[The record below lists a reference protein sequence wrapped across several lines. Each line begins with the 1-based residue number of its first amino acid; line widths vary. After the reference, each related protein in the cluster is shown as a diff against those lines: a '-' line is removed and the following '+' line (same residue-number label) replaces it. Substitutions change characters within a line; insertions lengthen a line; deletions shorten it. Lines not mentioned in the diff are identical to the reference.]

1 MAKFFDPPAPAPRIP
16 EDKVDKTYKRM
27 RLKVFLGSFLG
38 YFAFYL
44 VRKNLSVAAPDM
56 IAQGLLTK
64 EGFGIAASAVSI
76 AYAFSKF
83 IMGSISDR
91 SDCRKFLVV
100 GLVASSLVMMAAGLL
115 PYSATNVSLNVIV
128 MFVMMLIVGW
138 LSGMGWPPCGRVMS
152 HWFSQNERSFKMSL
166 WNTSH
171 TFGGGTMGLLASAG
185 MAVLAAWGVGQTWR
199 GAFILP
205 SVVALAVA
213 VICWLT
219 LRDTPESCGLPPVED
234 YRHDYTGVKAAK
246 GEEVKIPFKR
256 LFVDYVFKNKMLW
269 LIALANAFVY
279 LVRYGI
285 GDWSPTYLQE
295 TGIMDGAQSRLA
307 FSLHNYA
314 GVVGTVVCGLISA
327 KWFKGRCAPAN
338 VMYMVL
344 VLLGVLLYWQAG
356 SVANFFVGIFGG
368 DIVSA
373 TRTVVFVA
381 LIGIVF
387 FIYGPVALIG
397 IQALNLVPKNAAG
410 TAAGF
415 VGLFGYLFGDAVLA
429 KIVMGSVADSKYGWN
444 ATFWMFAAAC
454 VLAVLFCA
462 ATWKREKDD
471 MTRNE
476 IRNRNENK
484 EIKNAK
490 A

>member
-1 MAKFFDPPAPAPRIP
+1 MARFFDPPAAKPLLPA
-16 EDKVDKTYKRM
+16 DKIDSTYKKM
-27 RLKVFLGSFLG
+27 RLKVFLGSFFG
-38 YFAFYL
+38 YFAYYL

-83 IMGSISDR
+83 IMGSVSDR

-100 GLVASSLVMMAAGLL
+100 GLVASAVVMIVTGLIPYSPNNVGFNVVLMFIMMA
-115 PYSATNVSLNVIV
+115 
-128 MFVMMLIVGW
+128 IVGW

-152 HWFSQNERSFKMSL
+152 HWFSQNERAFKMSL

-171 TFGGGTMGLLASAG
+171 TFGGGTMGILGSAG
-185 MAVLAAWGVGQTWR
+185 IAILAGWGFTQSWR

-205 SVVALAVA
+205 SIVAIVIAVF
-213 VICWLT
+213 CWWA
-219 LRDTPESCGLPPVED
+219 LRDTPESCGLPAIED
-234 YRHDYTGVKAAK
+234 YRHDYTGVKAKK

-295 TGIMDGAQSRLA
+295 TGIMNGEQSRLA

-314 GVVGTVVCGLISA
+314 GVVGTIVCGLIST

-338 VMYMVL
+338 VLYMLLVL
-344 VLLGVLLYWQAG
+344 VGVLTYWQAG
-356 SVANFFVGIFGG
+356 PIANWFVGFLGG
-368 DIVSA
+368 DPAAA
-373 TRTVVFVA
+373 TRIVVFVS
-381 LIGIVF
+381 LIEIGF

-415 VGLFGYLFGDAVLA
+415 VGLFGYLFGDAILA
-429 KIVMGSVADSKYGWN
+429 KIIMGAVADSNLGWN
-444 ATFWMFAAAC
+444 ATFWMFAVAC
-454 VLAVLFCA
+454 VLAAAFCA
-462 ATWKREKDD
+462 TTWKQEKED
-471 MTRNE
+471 MIKNE
-476 IRNRNENK
+476 LQNAQENA
-484 EIKNAK
+484 KNAK
-490 A
+490 